1 MLKTDINRCFSALLE
16 MRTDKIITEL
26 RKEKGWS
33 QTDLANNSDVSRVMI
48 GKYERGEA
56 IPSIEVAKKI
66 ADAFNV
72 SLDYLVGEG
81 QNANFDKKILQ
92 RITDIQSMSE
102 ERKSTLFDLIDT
114 YVRDAKT
121 RQAYLH

>member
-1 MLKTDINRCFSALLE
+1 
-16 MRTDKIITEL
+16 
-26 RKEKGWS
+26 
-33 QTDLANNSDVSRVMI
+33 MI

-66 ADAFNV
+66 TNSLDV

-81 QNANFDKKILQ
+81 VNAKFDKKTLN
-92 RITDIQSMSE
+92 RFHDLELLE
-102 ERKSTLFDLIDT
+102 EDKKKTLFDIIDT

-121 RQAYLH
+121 RKAYVH